1 MAVTARAQVDGVPVD
16 TGFLVFNE
24 NSYPNLLG
32 LFAELGVAPEPS
44 DMSFAVSLA
53 RRSCSTFRAM
63 IMMRR
68 RQ

>member
-1 MAVTARAQVDGVPVD
+1 MLSDRIGRNRGNWDVRTLRVDTIEHTDSSPSTDGARAARG
-16 TGFLVFNE
+16 
-24 NSYPNLLG
+24 
-32 LFAELGVAPEPS
+32 
-44 DMSFAVSLA
+44 AVSLA